1 MFENL
6 QEKLQRAFKTLR
18 GQATL
23 TEENIDEALREIRL
37 ALLEADVNFKVVKQL
52 IDQIRVKAVGQ
63 DVLTALSPGEQVI
76 KIVRDELVE
85 ILGRDTARMK
95 FASQPPTV
103 ILMAG
108 LQGSGKT
115 TTSGK
120 LANWLKN
127 GGHRP
132 LLVSVDVYRPAAR
145 EQLKV
150 VAQAVKAN
158 IYEGEVGEATPGP
171 RDPRAKEARREAI
184 NTGSDVLIV
193 DTAGRLHIDDQLM
206 DEMQLLKRLLNPQ
219 EILFVA
225 DAMTGQ
231 DAVNSADE
239 FHKKLSLTGVVL
251 TKMDGDARGGAALS
265 IRQVTGQPIKF
276 IGVGE
281 KYDALEPFHPDR
293 IVSRILG
300 MGDILSLIERAES
313 QIDKKKAQEMA
324 TKALTGDGFSLEDF
338 RDQLRQ
344 VKKMGSM
351 KSLLGMLPSIGPF
364 SGLQKAADN
373 VDEGQINRVEAI
385 INSMTTHER
394 NHHEVINGSR
404 RKRIARG
411 SGTTVQE
418 VNNLLRQYAQ
428 MKKMFKQ
435 MGKTVA
441 PRTGLFHQLQGQ
453 PAHGVAGIDFHH
465 RLEPAIALGCAIDEG
480 VDANRPDIAGA
491 LQFRFEQRKDV
502 AIEALEAARNVRR
515 FAEQRGYVR
524 RYAAAVVGRRPV
536 GPELSL
542 AVIDQAGVAAELQVA
557 RPHLQLDGEIQ
568 RALQPGFDDHLSA
581 ILQGTGQPLLLCRQH
596 L

>member
-6 QEKLQRAFKTLR
+6 QEKLQRAFKSLR
-18 GQATL
+18 GQAVL
-23 TEENIDEALREIRL
+23 TEENISEALKQIRL
-37 ALLEADVNFKVVKQL
+37 ALLEADVNFKVVKEL
-52 IDQIRVKAVGQ
+52 IDRIQAKAIGQ
-63 DVLTALSPGEQVI
+63 EVLTALSPGEQVI
-76 KIVRDELVE
+76 KIVRDELVAT
-85 ILGRDTARMK
+85 LGTDTAKLK

-103 ILMAG
+103 VLMAG

-150 VAQAVKAN
+150 VAAAIKAN
-158 IYEGEVGEATPGP
+158 IYEGTVGEANTATVE
-171 RDPRAKEARREAI
+171 RLAKEARREAI
-184 NTGSDVLIV
+184 NSGCDVLIV

-206 DEMQLLKRLLNPQ
+206 DEMQSLKRLLNPQ
-219 EILFVA
+219 ENIFVA
-225 DAMTGQ
+225 DSKTGQ

-239 FHKKLSLTGVVL
+239 FHKKLTLTGVVL

-300 MGDILSLIERAES
+300 MGDIMSLIEKAES
-313 QIDKKKAQEMA
+313 QIDKKKASELA
-324 TKALTGDGFSLEDF
+324 TKALSGDGFSLEDF

-344 VKKMGSM
+344 VRKMGSLQ
-351 KSLLGMLPSIGPF
+351 SIIGMLPSVGAF
-364 SGLQKAADN
+364 SGLQKAADK
-373 VDEGQINRVEAI
+373 VDEKQINRVEAI
-385 INSMTTHER
+385 INSMTGFER
-394 NHHEVINGSR
+394 NHHESINGSR

-411 SGTTVQE
+411 SGTSVQE

-435 MGKTVA
+435 MGKPSFA
-441 PRTGLFHQLQGQ
+441 RRM
-453 PAHGVAGIDFHH
+453 AGMKF
-465 RLEPAIALGCAIDEG
+465 
-480 VDANRPDIAGA
+480 
-491 LQFRFEQRKDV
+491 
-502 AIEALEAARNVRR
+502 
-515 FAEQRGYVR
+515 
-524 RYAAAVVGRRPV
+524 
-536 GPELSL
+536 
-542 AVIDQAGVAAELQVA
+542 
-557 RPHLQLDGEIQ
+557 
-568 RALQPGFDDHLSA
+568 PGM
-581 ILQGTGQPLLLCRQH
+581 
-596 L
+596 

>member
-6 QEKLQRAFKTLR
+6 QEKLQRAFKSLR
-18 GQATL
+18 GQAKL

-37 ALLEADVNFKVVKQL
+37 ALLEADVNFKVVKEL
-52 IDQIRVKAVGQ
+52 IDRIRAKAVGQ
-63 DVLTALSPGEQVI
+63 EVLTALSPGEQVI

-85 ILGRDTARMK
+85 TLGHDTARMK

-150 VAQAVKAN
+150 VAQAIKAQ
-158 IYEGEVGEATPGP
+158 IYEGEVGEANTATVE
-171 RDPRAKEARREAI
+171 RLVKEARREAI
-184 NTGSDVLIV
+184 VSGCDVLIV

-206 DEMQLLKRLLNPQ
+206 DEMQSLKKLLNPS
-219 EILFVA
+219 EILFIA

-231 DAVNSADE
+231 DAVRSADE
-239 FHKKLSLTGVVL
+239 FHKKLSLTGIIL

-324 TKALTGDGFSLEDF
+324 TRALTGDGFSLEDF

-351 KSLLGMLPSIGPF
+351 KSLMGMLPSIGPF

-373 VDEGQINRVEAI
+373 VDEKQINRVEAI
-385 INSMTTHER
+385 INSMTTYER
-394 NHHEVINGSR
+394 NHHEVINGNR

-411 SGTTVQE
+411 SGTSVQE

-435 MGKTVA
+435 MGKPSFA
-441 PRTGLFHQLQGQ
+441 RRL
-453 PAHGVAGIDFHH
+453 AGMK
-465 RLEPAIALGCAIDEG
+465 L
-480 VDANRPDIAGA
+480 
-491 LQFRFEQRKDV
+491 
-502 AIEALEAARNVRR
+502 
-515 FAEQRGYVR
+515 
-524 RYAAAVVGRRPV
+524 
-536 GPELSL
+536 
-542 AVIDQAGVAAELQVA
+542 
-557 RPHLQLDGEIQ
+557 
-568 RALQPGFDDHLSA
+568 PGM
-581 ILQGTGQPLLLCRQH
+581 
-596 L
+596 

>member
-6 QEKLQRAFKTLR
+6 QERLQRTFKSLR
-18 GQATL
+18 GQAVL
-23 TEENIDEALREIRL
+23 NEENMQETLRELRL
-37 ALLEADVNFKVVKQL
+37 ALLEADVNFKVVKQF
-52 IDQIRVKAVGQ
+52 IDQVQAKAVGQ
-63 DVLTALSPGEQVI
+63 QVLAALSPGEQVI
-76 KIVRDELVE
+76 KIVRDELIE
-85 ILGRDTARMK
+85 ILGKDTARMK

-103 ILMAG
+103 VLMAG

-132 LLVSVDVYRPAAR
+132 LLVSVDLYRPAAR

-150 VAQAVKAN
+150 VAQAIRGN
-158 IYEGEVGEATPGP
+158 IYEGQVMEANTATVE
-171 RDPRAKEARREAI
+171 RLAKEARREAM
-184 NTGSDVLIV
+184 NTGCDVLIV
-193 DTAGRLHIDDQLM
+193 DTAGRLHIDEQLM
-206 DEMQLLKRLLNPQ
+206 DEMQLLKKLLSPQ

-231 DAVNSADE
+231 DAVRSADE
-239 FHKKLSLTGVVL
+239 FHKKLALTGVVL

-300 MGDILSLIERAES
+300 MGDILSLIEKAE
-313 QIDKKKAQEMA
+313 QQVDKKKAQEIA
-324 TKALTGDGFSLEDF
+324 TKMLTGDGFSLEDF

-344 VKKMGSM
+344 VRKMGSLQ
-351 KSLLGMLPSIGPF
+351 SLVGMLPRIGPF
-364 SGLQKAADN
+364 SGLQAAADK
-373 VDEGQINRVEAI
+373 VDDKQINRVEAI
-385 INSMTTHER
+385 INSMTAYER

-411 SGTTVQE
+411 SGTSVQE

-435 MGKTVA
+435 MGKPSFA
-441 PRTGLFHQLQGQ
+441 RRM
-453 PAHGVAGIDFHH
+453 AGMKF
-465 RLEPAIALGCAIDEG
+465 
-480 VDANRPDIAGA
+480 
-491 LQFRFEQRKDV
+491 
-502 AIEALEAARNVRR
+502 
-515 FAEQRGYVR
+515 
-524 RYAAAVVGRRPV
+524 
-536 GPELSL
+536 
-542 AVIDQAGVAAELQVA
+542 
-557 RPHLQLDGEIQ
+557 
-568 RALQPGFDDHLSA
+568 PGM
-581 ILQGTGQPLLLCRQH
+581 
-596 L
+596 

>member
-6 QEKLQRAFKTLR
+6 QEKLQRAFKSLR

-52 IDQIRVKAVGQ
+52 IDQIRAKAVGQ
-63 DVLTALSPGEQVI
+63 EVMTALSPGEQVI
-76 KIVRDELVE
+76 KILRDELVV
-85 ILGRDTARMK
+85 ILGKDTAKMK

-103 ILMAG
+103 VLMAG

-120 LANWLKN
+120 LAHWFKN

-150 VAQAVKAN
+150 VAQAVKAQ
-158 IYEGEVGEATPGP
+158 IYEGQVSPDSLVR
-171 RDPRAKEARREAI
+171 RDADESAGSYMKSPDVERLAKEARREAI
-184 NTGSDVLIV
+184 VSGCDVLIV
-193 DTAGRLHIDDQLM
+193 DTAGRLHIDHQLM
-206 DEMQLLKRLLNPQ
+206 DEMQSLKKLLNPS

-239 FHKKLSLTGVVL
+239 FHKKLSLTGIIL

-351 KSLLGMLPSIGPF
+351 KSLMGMLPSIGPF

-373 VDEGQINRVEAI
+373 VDEKQINRVEAI
-385 INSMTTHER
+385 INSMTSHER

-411 SGTTVQE
+411 SGTTIQE

-435 MGKTVA
+435 MGKPSFA
-441 PRTGLFHQLQGQ
+441 RRL
-453 PAHGVAGIDFHH
+453 AGMK
-465 RLEPAIALGCAIDEG
+465 L
-480 VDANRPDIAGA
+480 
-491 LQFRFEQRKDV
+491 
-502 AIEALEAARNVRR
+502 
-515 FAEQRGYVR
+515 
-524 RYAAAVVGRRPV
+524 
-536 GPELSL
+536 
-542 AVIDQAGVAAELQVA
+542 
-557 RPHLQLDGEIQ
+557 
-568 RALQPGFDDHLSA
+568 PGM
-581 ILQGTGQPLLLCRQH
+581 
-596 L
+596 